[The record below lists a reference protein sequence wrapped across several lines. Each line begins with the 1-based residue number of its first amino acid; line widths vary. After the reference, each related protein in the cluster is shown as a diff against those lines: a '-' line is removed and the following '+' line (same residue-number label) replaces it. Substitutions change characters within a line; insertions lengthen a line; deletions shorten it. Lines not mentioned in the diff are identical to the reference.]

1 MNIYVDSGFVI
12 GALYS
17 IGNVTGNTLPMMQ
30 LLSMVGCL
38 AISIEPGMNGDSSR
52 AAGSIM

>member
-1 MNIYVDSGFVI
+1 MDSGFVI